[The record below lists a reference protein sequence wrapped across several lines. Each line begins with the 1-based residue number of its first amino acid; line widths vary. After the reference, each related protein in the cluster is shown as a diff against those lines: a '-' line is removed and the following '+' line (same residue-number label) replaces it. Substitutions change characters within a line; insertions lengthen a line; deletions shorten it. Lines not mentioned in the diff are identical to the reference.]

1 MILKFL
7 KSTKS
12 RGATALEYCLDN
24 ERHKGAEP
32 RILKGDENATRAII
46 ANCPYKNKA
55 TFGVLSFSE
64 SADSISDQK
73 KLEIIADFERN
84 FIGDFMRERVNI
96 IWIEHT
102 DKGRLELN
110 FIIPNIDLVSGKN
123 YAPYTHQ
130 RDKKRKELWAE
141 TINAENGF
149 SSPRDPERERL
160 GNHNSH
166 NKRAL
171 ENLVKK
177 GDKKAEIRLNRLL
190 KKEEFKRD
198 ITEQLLEL
206 VKSGVLN
213 SRDEI
218 LECLKK
224 CDDIQII
231 RTTAKSISIKHTAF
245 KTNIRLDE
253 SEIFNEQFTDITA
266 ISEICAERIARTRAW
281 NSRDTR
287 EISAKNRRTLAKY
300 IEFINAENRKRF
312 ENPRN
317 HDRKSAERV
326 RQPAEHSRR
335 NQGDHLGAEQ
345 NTDERTPQAD
355 ENNEPRADE
364 NARTLENGAF
374 SREQES
380 SQARSTKF
388 VRFIKRA
395 DDISRTNEPSV
406 NSRIFT
412 KIMEVQ
418 NDSIRES
425 IARRIREQERIR
437 KHNSELNE
445 RKRKANERKRRA
457 DESVRRIRERETAER
472 ERIRERIRNEL
483 ESESNISR
491 AGIREWIENEL
502 NNSKAG
508 IRKQLQE
515 FKNGISE
522 TTKRIGGK
530 FKERL
535 REYAQARDEFLKN
548 ARERRAERERKNSAN
563 IGRFEEIAKL
573 CDEGKLNGTR
583 KQLNKSQNSLWDAY
597 HAIRDGIQ
605 TGLRECKD
613 GIKECDNRGKGRRIN
628 ELYKEFVGLFGEI
641 QSKIMKKQ
649 GKKQLDKQQNEQ
661 NLEVEQEPISRFKL

>member
-224 CDDIQII
+224 CDDIQIT

-287 EISAKNRRTLAKY
+287 EISAKNRATLARY
-300 IEFINAENRKRF
+300 IQFINAENRKRF
-312 ENPRN
+312 DNPRN
-317 HDRKSAERV
+317 HDKKSTERV
-326 RQPAEHSRR
+326 RQTAEHSRR
-335 NQGDHLGAEQ
+335 NQGDHLRAEQ
-345 NTDERTPQAD
+345 NTDERTPRAD
-355 ENNEPRADE
+355 ESNEPRADE

-425 IARRIREQERIR
+425 IVRRIREQERIR
-437 KHNSELNE
+437 KQNSELNE
-445 RKRKANERKRRA
+445 RKRKADERKRRA
-457 DESVRRIRERETAER
+457 DESVRRIKERETAER
-472 ERIRERIRNEL
+472 KRIKSELKRELKAELGERIK
-483 ESESNISR
+483 
-491 AGIREWIENEL
+491 AGIRE
-502 NNSKAG
+502 
-508 IRKQLQE
+508 RLQK
-515 FKNGISE
+515 FKDGISE
-522 TTKRIGGK
+522 QTKRIGGK
-530 FKERL
+530 FKKRL
-535 REYAQARDEFLKN
+535 RGFAQARDEFLKN
-548 ARERRAERERKNSAN
+548 ARERRAERERENSAN
-563 IGRFEEIAKL
+563 ISRAERIASGCNYGNITNRRKRITKL
-573 CDEGKLNGTR
+573 R
-583 KQLNKSQNSLWDAY
+583 NSLWGTY

>member
-84 FIGDFMRERVNI
+84 FIGDFMRERANI

-224 CDDIQII
+224 CDDIQIT
-231 RTTAKSISIKHTAF
+231 RTTAKSISIKYTAF

-287 EISAKNRRTLAKY
+287 EISAKNRATLARY
-300 IEFINAENRKRF
+300 IQFINAENRKRF
-312 ENPRN
+312 DNPRN
-317 HDRKSAERV
+317 HDRKSSERV
-326 RQPAEHSRR
+326 RQTAEHSRR
-335 NQGDHLGAEQ
+335 NQGDHLRAER
-345 NTDERTPQAD
+345 NTDERTPRAD
-355 ENNEPRADE
+355 ESNESRADE
-364 NARTLENGAF
+364 NARTLENGSF

-457 DESVRRIRERETAER
+457 DESVRRIKERETAER
-472 ERIRERIRNEL
+472 ERIKSELKRELKAELGERI
-483 ESESNISR
+483 
-491 AGIREWIENEL
+491 
-502 NNSKAG
+502 KAG
-508 IRKQLQE
+508 IRKRLQE

-530 FKERL
+530 FKKRL
-535 REYAQARDEFLKN
+535 RGYAQARDEFLKN
-548 ARERRAERERKNSAN
+548 ARERRAERERENSAN
-563 IGRFEEIAKL
+563 ISRAEKIASG
-573 CDEGKLNGTR
+573 CNYGNITNRR
-583 KQLNKSQNSLWDAY
+583 KQLNKSQNSLSEAY

-661 NLEVEQEPISRFKL
+661 NIEVEQEPISRFKL

>member
-224 CDDIQII
+224 CDDIQIT

-287 EISAKNRRTLAKY
+287 EISAKNRATLARY
-300 IEFINAENRKRF
+300 IQFINAENRKRF
-312 ENPRN
+312 DNPRN
-317 HDRKSAERV
+317 HDKKSTERV
-326 RQPAEHSRR
+326 RQTAEHSRR
-335 NQGDHLGAEQ
+335 NQGDHLRAEQ
-345 NTDERTPQAD
+345 NTDERTPRAD
-355 ENNEPRADE
+355 ESNEPRADE
-364 NARTLENGAF
+364 NARTFENGAF

-425 IARRIREQERIR
+425 IVRRIREQERIR
-437 KHNSELNE
+437 KQNSELNE
-445 RKRKANERKRRA
+445 RKRKADERKRRADERKRRA
-457 DESVRRIRERETAER
+457 DESVRRIKERETAER
-472 ERIRERIRNEL
+472 KRIKSELKRELKAELGERIK
-483 ESESNISR
+483 
-491 AGIREWIENEL
+491 AGIRE
-502 NNSKAG
+502 
-508 IRKQLQE
+508 RLQK
-515 FKNGISE
+515 FKDGISE
-522 TTKRIGGK
+522 QTKRIGGK
-530 FKERL
+530 FKKRL
-535 REYAQARDEFLKN
+535 RGFAQARDEFLKN
-548 ARERRAERERKNSAN
+548 ARERRAERERENSAN
-563 IGRFEEIAKL
+563 ISRAERIASGCNYGNIK
-573 CDEGKLNGTR
+573 DRR
-583 KQLNKSQNSLWDAY
+583 KQLNKSQNSLSEAY